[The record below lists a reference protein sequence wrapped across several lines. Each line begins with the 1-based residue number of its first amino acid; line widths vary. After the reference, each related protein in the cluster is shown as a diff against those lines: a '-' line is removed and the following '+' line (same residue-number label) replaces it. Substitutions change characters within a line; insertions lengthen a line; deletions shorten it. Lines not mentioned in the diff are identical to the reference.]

1 MRAEEPFLV
10 RHADLIF
17 ALKTFAASMLALVIA
32 LAIDLP
38 RPYWAM
44 ATVYITSQP
53 LAGATSSKAF
63 FRVIGTL
70 VGASMTVALVP
81 NLINAPELLCLA
93 IALWVGLCLYLSLLD
108 GTPRSYVFMLGGYTV
123 ALIGFPSVA
132 DPGSIFDVALARV
145 EEISLGIICAS
156 LVSTVVFPRSVA
168 PAVGGR
174 VRSWLSDARR
184 LSRDVLLDR
193 GTSET
198 RRAQRLRLATDIVE
212 IDTLATHVAYDRL
225 ADAGTARG
233 LGEVRLRMLMLLPII
248 TSIEDRLAALGEA
261 ALPRQPELRR
271 LIGDLAAWIVDD
283 DRQRQSG
290 NEIRAAIAE
299 RQSALDGLAPRERI
313 ITISLL
319 LRLRELVDISADC
332 RAIGDAIA
340 AGQDIST
347 VPLAFHPESG
357 AAPVRHRDHGMALWS
372 AAGAAVAILICCGL
386 WIATGW
392 ADGASAPMMAAVACS
407 FFAAQDEPARSI
419 RAFGLFSLVAIVVVA
434 IYQFAL
440 VPGISHVEV
449 LIAAL
454 APTFL
459 LYGFLIARPKT
470 APIGMALAANTAT
483 LLALQSTYSADF
495 AGFAN
500 TSVAFFLGVVIAEI
514 VTRVARGVGAEWIA
528 KRLMTSG
535 WQTLAVAAER
545 RGHGDRAQFAGLMLH
560 RLGLLV
566 QRIAFISESDRRD
579 ADSLVQLRIG
589 LNIIDLRRA
598 RYGLAASTVRTIDDM
613 LDDLAAAFRAHADEA
628 LPAEL
633 LSRVDAAVT
642 AVVKDP
648 NERARDDALL
658 GLVGIRRGLFPDA
671 PAYRSQPEESFA
683 A

>member
-93 IALWVGLCLYLSLLD
+93 IALWVGLCLYLALLD
-108 GTPRSYVFMLGGYTV
+108 GTPRSYIFMLGGYTV

-174 VRSWLSDARR
+174 VRNWLADARR

-198 RRAQRLRLATDIVE
+198 RRAQRLHLATDIVE
-212 IDTLATHVAYDRL
+212 IDTLATHLAYDRL
-225 ADAGTARG
+225 ADAGTVRG
-233 LGEVRLRMLMLLPII
+233 LGEVRLRMLMLLPIV

-261 ALPRQPELRR
+261 ALQRQPELRR
-271 LIGDLAAWIVDD
+271 LIGDLAAWIVDE
-283 DRQRQSG
+283 DRSRQSG
-290 NEIRAAIAE
+290 EQIRAAIAE

-332 RAIGDAIA
+332 RAVGDAIA

-440 VPGISHVEV
+440 VPGISHIEV

-495 AGFAN
+495 ASFAN

-528 KRLMTSG
+528 KRLMMSS

-545 RGHGDRAQFAGLMLH
+545 RGRGDRAQFAGLMLH

-598 RYGLAASTVRTIDDM
+598 RYGLAALTVRAIDDM
-613 LDDLAAAFRAHADEA
+613 LDDLAAAFRAHADQA
-628 LPAEL
+628 MPAEL
-633 LSRVDAAVT
+633 VSRIDATVT

>member
-10 RHADLIF
+10 RHANLIF
-17 ALKTFAASMLALVIA
+17 ALKTFAASMLALIIA

-44 ATVYITSQP
+44 ATVYIASQP

-63 FRVIGTL
+63 FRVMGTL
-70 VGASMTVALVP
+70 VGATMTVAMVP
-81 NLINAPELLCLA
+81 NLVDAPELLCLA

-108 GTPRSYVFMLGGYTV
+108 GTPRSYVFMLAGYSV
-123 ALIGFPSVA
+123 ALIGFPSVSE
-132 DPGSIFDVALARV
+132 PGSIFDIALARV

-156 LVSTVVFPRSVA
+156 LVSTVVFPRSVG

-174 VRSWLSDARR
+174 VRKWLADARG
-184 LSRDVLLDR
+184 LSSDVLLDR

-198 RRAQRLRLATDIVE
+198 RRAQRLRLATDVVE
-212 IDTLATHVAYDRL
+212 IDTLSTHLAYDRL
-225 ADAGTARG
+225 ADAGAVRG
-233 LGEVRLRMLMLLPII
+233 LGEIRLRMLMLLPVM

-261 ALPRQPELRR
+261 VLQKRPELRR
-271 LIGDLAAWIVDD
+271 LLGDIAEWIVDE
-283 DRQRQSG
+283 DRIRQSG
-290 NEIRAAIAE
+290 EQIRAAIAE
-299 RQSALDGLAPRERI
+299 RQSALHALAARERI

-319 LRLRELVDISADC
+319 LRLRDLADISADC
-332 RAIGDAIA
+332 RAIGDAIV
-340 AGQDIST
+340 AGKDIST
-347 VPLAFHPESG
+347 VALAFRPEAG

-372 AAGAAVAILICCGL
+372 ATGAAIAILICCGL

-419 RAFGLFSLVAIVVVA
+419 RAFGLWSLVSIVVVA

-440 VPGISHVEV
+440 VPGISDVEV
-449 LIAAL
+449 LITAL

-459 LYGFLIARPKT
+459 LYGFLIARPAT
-470 APIGMALAANTAT
+470 QPIGSALAANTAT

-495 AGFAN
+495 GSFAN
-500 TSVAFFLGVVIAEI
+500 TSVAFFLGIVIAEI

-528 KRLMTSG
+528 RRLMQSS
-535 WQTLAVAAER
+535 WQELAVAAER

-579 ADSLVQLRIG
+579 ADSLTQLRVG

-598 RYGLAASTVRTIDDM
+598 RYGLAVSTVRAIDGM
-613 LDDLAAAFRAHADEA
+613 LDDLAAVFRRHTGGAM
-628 LPAEL
+628 PFGL
-633 LSRVDAAVT
+633 LSRIDAAVT
-642 AVVKDP
+642 EAVKDP
-648 NERARDDALL
+648 NDSARDDALL

-671 PAYRSQPEESFA
+671 PPYQSRPEESFA

>member
-132 DPGSIFDVALARV
+132 DPGGIFDVALARV

-168 PAVGGR
+168 PAIGGR

-184 LSRDVLLDR
+184 LSRDVLLDH

-261 ALPRQPELRR
+261 ALQRQPELRR
-271 LIGDLAAWIVDD
+271 LIGDLAAWIVDE

-299 RQSALDGLAPRERI
+299 RQSSLDGLAPRERI

-340 AGQDIST
+340 AGHDIST
-347 VPLAFHPESG
+347 VTLAFHPESG

-495 AGFAN
+495 ASFAN

-598 RYGLAASTVRTIDDM
+598 RYGLAASTVRAIDDM
-613 LDDLAAAFRAHADEA
+613 LDDLAAAFRAHADEVM
-628 LPAEL
+628 PAEL
-633 LSRVDAAVT
+633 LSCIDAALT

>member
-1 MRAEEPFLV
+1 MHAEEPFLV

-81 NLINAPELLCLA
+81 NLVNAPELLCLA
-93 IALWVGLCLYLSLLD
+93 IALWVGLCLYLALLD
-108 GTPRSYVFMLGGYTV
+108 GTPRSYIFMLGGYTV

-132 DPGSIFDVALARV
+132 DPGNIFDVALARV

-174 VRSWLSDARR
+174 VRSWLADARR

-198 RRAQRLRLATDIVE
+198 RRAQRLRLATDTVE
-212 IDTLATHVAYDRL
+212 IDTLATHLAYDRL
-225 ADAGTARG
+225 ADAGTVRG
-233 LGEVRLRMLMLLPII
+233 LAEVRLRMLMLLPIV
-248 TSIEDRLAALGEA
+248 TSIEDRLAALGEP
-261 ALPRQPELRR
+261 ALQRQPELRR
-271 LIGDLAAWIVDD
+271 LIGDLAAWIVDE
-283 DRQRQSG
+283 DRPPQSG
-290 NEIRAAIAE
+290 EQIRAAIAE

-332 RAIGDAIA
+332 RAVGDAIA
-340 AGQDIST
+340 AGRDIST

-392 ADGASAPMMAAVACS
+392 PDGASAPMMAAVACS

-419 RAFGLFSLVAIVVVA
+419 RAFGLFSLVAIVIVA

-459 LYGFLIARPKT
+459 TYGFLIARPKT

-495 AGFAN
+495 ASFAN

-528 KRLMTSG
+528 KRLMMSS

-545 RGHGDRAQFAGLMLH
+545 RGRGDRAQFAGLMLH

-598 RYGLAASTVRTIDDM
+598 RYGLAASTVRAIDGM
-613 LDDLAAAFRAHADEA
+613 LDDLAASFRAHTDGAM
-628 LPAEL
+628 PTEL
-633 LSRVDAAVT
+633 LTCIDAALT

>member
-70 VGASMTVALVP
+70 VGASVTVALVP
-81 NLINAPELLCLA
+81 NLVNAPELLCLA

-132 DPGSIFDVALARV
+132 EPGSIFDVALARV

-174 VRSWLSDARR
+174 IRSWLSDARR

-193 GTSET
+193 GTGET

-225 ADAGTARG
+225 ADAGTVRG

-248 TSIEDRLAALGEA
+248 TSIEDRLTALGEA
-261 ALPRQPELRR
+261 ALQRQPELQR
-271 LIGDLAAWIVDD
+271 LIGDLAAWIVDE

-290 NEIRAAIAE
+290 EQIRTAIAE
-299 RQSALDGLAPRERI
+299 QQSALDGIAPRERI

-319 LRLRELVDISADC
+319 LRLRELADISADC
-332 RAIGDAIA
+332 RALGDAIT
-340 AGQDIST
+340 AGRDISS
-347 VPLAFHPESG
+347 VRLAFHPESG

-419 RAFGLFSLVAIVVVA
+419 RAFGLFSLVAIVIVA

-495 AGFAN
+495 ASFAN

-514 VTRVARGVGAEWIA
+514 VTRIARGVGAEWIA
-528 KRLMTSG
+528 KRLMTSS

-598 RYGLAASTVRTIDDM
+598 RYGLAAVTVRAIDDM
-613 LDDLAAAFRAHADEA
+613 LDDFAAAFRARADQA
-628 LPAEL
+628 MPAEL
-633 LSRVDAAVT
+633 LSCIDAALT
-642 AVVKDP
+642 AVVKEP

-671 PAYRSQPEESFA
+671 PAYRSQPEKSFA

>member
-81 NLINAPELLCLA
+81 NLVNAPELLCLA

-174 VRSWLSDARR
+174 IRSWLSDARR
-184 LSRDVLLDR
+184 LSRDVLLDH
-193 GTSET
+193 GTSEM

-261 ALPRQPELRR
+261 ALQRQPELRR
-271 LIGDLAAWIVDD
+271 LIGDLAAWIVDE

-459 LYGFLIARPKT
+459 LYGFLIARPNT

-495 AGFAN
+495 ASFAN

-535 WQTLAVAAER
+535 WQTLAAAAER

-598 RYGLAASTVRTIDDM
+598 RYGLAASTVRAIDDM

-628 LPAEL
+628 MPAEL
-633 LSRVDAAVT
+633 LPCIDAALT

-671 PAYRSQPEESFA
+671 PAYRSQPQESFA

>member
-70 VGASMTVALVP
+70 VGASVTVAMVP
-81 NLINAPELLCLA
+81 NLVNAPELLCLA

-132 DPGSIFDVALARV
+132 EPGSIFDVALARV

-174 VRSWLSDARR
+174 IRSWLSDARR

-193 GTSET
+193 GTGET
-198 RRAQRLRLATDIVE
+198 RRAQRHRLATDIVE

-225 ADAGTARG
+225 ADAGTVRG

-261 ALPRQPELRR
+261 APQRQPELQR
-271 LIGDLAAWIVDD
+271 LIGDIGAWIVDE

-290 NEIRAAIAE
+290 EQIRAAIAE
-299 RQSALDGLAPRERI
+299 RQSALDGIAPRERI

-332 RAIGDAIA
+332 RALGDAIA
-340 AGQDIST
+340 AGRDISS

-372 AAGAAVAILICCGL
+372 AAGATVAILICCGL

-419 RAFGLFSLVAIVVVA
+419 RAFGLFSLVAIVIVA

-495 AGFAN
+495 ASFAN

-514 VTRVARGVGAEWIA
+514 VTRIARGVGAEWIA
-528 KRLMTSG
+528 KRLMTSS

-598 RYGLAASTVRTIDDM
+598 RYGLAAVTVRAIDDM
-613 LDDLAAAFRAHADEA
+613 LDDLAAAFRARADQA
-628 LPAEL
+628 MPAEL
-633 LSRVDAAVT
+633 VSCIDTALT

-658 GLVGIRRGLFPDA
+658 GLVGIRRCLFPDA

>member
-70 VGASMTVALVP
+70 VGASVTVALVP
-81 NLINAPELLCLA
+81 NLVNAPELLCLA

-132 DPGSIFDVALARV
+132 EPGSIFDVALARV

-174 VRSWLSDARR
+174 IRSWLSDARR

-193 GTSET
+193 GTGET

-225 ADAGTARG
+225 ADAGTVRG

-261 ALPRQPELRR
+261 ALRRQPELQR
-271 LIGDLAAWIVDD
+271 LIGDIAAWIVDE

-290 NEIRAAIAE
+290 EQIRTAIAE
-299 RQSALDGLAPRERI
+299 RRSALDGIAPRERI

-332 RAIGDAIA
+332 RALGDAIA
-340 AGQDIST
+340 AGRDIST
-347 VPLAFHPESG
+347 VPLTFHPESG

-419 RAFGLFSLVAIVVVA
+419 RAFGLFSLVAIVIVA

-495 AGFAN
+495 ASFAN

-514 VTRVARGVGAEWIA
+514 VTRIARGVGAEWIA
-528 KRLMTSG
+528 KRLMTSS
-535 WQTLAVAAER
+535 WQALAVAAER

-598 RYGLAASTVRTIDDM
+598 RYGLAAVTVRAIDDM
-613 LDDLAAAFRAHADEA
+613 LDDLAAAFRARADQA
-628 LPAEL
+628 MPAEL
-633 LSRVDAAVT
+633 LSCIDAALT

-658 GLVGIRRGLFPDA
+658 GLVGIRRSLFPDA

>member
-70 VGASMTVALVP
+70 VGASVTVAMVP
-81 NLINAPELLCLA
+81 NLVNAPELLCLA

-132 DPGSIFDVALARV
+132 EPGSIFDVALARV

-174 VRSWLSDARR
+174 IRSWLSDARR

-193 GTSET
+193 GTGET

-225 ADAGTARG
+225 ADAGTVRG

-248 TSIEDRLAALGEA
+248 TSIEDRLTALGEA
-261 ALPRQPELRR
+261 ALQRQPELQR
-271 LIGDLAAWIVDD
+271 LIGDLAAWIVDE

-290 NEIRAAIAE
+290 EQIRAAIAE
-299 RQSALDGLAPRERI
+299 RQSALDGIAPRQRI

-332 RAIGDAIA
+332 RALGDAIA
-340 AGQDIST
+340 AGQDISS

-419 RAFGLFSLVAIVVVA
+419 RAFGLFSLVAIVIVA

-495 AGFAN
+495 ASFAN

-514 VTRVARGVGAEWIA
+514 VTRIARGVGAEWIA
-528 KRLMTSG
+528 KRLMTSS

-598 RYGLAASTVRTIDDM
+598 RYGLAAVTVRAIDDM
-613 LDDLAAAFRAHADEA
+613 LDDLAAAFRARADQA
-628 LPAEL
+628 MPAEL
-633 LSRVDAAVT
+633 LSCIDTALT

-658 GLVGIRRGLFPDA
+658 GLVGIRRGLFPNA

>member
-1 MRAEEPFLV
+1 MRAEEPFMV

-70 VGASMTVALVP
+70 VGASVTVALVP
-81 NLINAPELLCLA
+81 NLVNAPELLCLA

-132 DPGSIFDVALARV
+132 EPGSIFDVALARV

-174 VRSWLSDARR
+174 IRSWLSDARR

-193 GTSET
+193 GTGET

-225 ADAGTARG
+225 ADAGTVRG

-248 TSIEDRLAALGEA
+248 TSIEDRLTALGEA
-261 ALPRQPELRR
+261 ALQRQPELRR
-271 LIGDLAAWIVDD
+271 LIGDLAAWIVDE

-290 NEIRAAIAE
+290 EQIRTAIAE
-299 RQSALDGLAPRERI
+299 RQSALDGIAPRERI

-319 LRLRELVDISADC
+319 LRLRELADISADC
-332 RAIGDAIA
+332 RALGDAIT
-340 AGQDIST
+340 AGRDISS
-347 VPLAFHPESG
+347 VQLAFHPESG

-419 RAFGLFSLVAIVVVA
+419 RAFGLFSLVAIVIVA

-495 AGFAN
+495 ASFAN

-514 VTRVARGVGAEWIA
+514 VTRIARGVGAEWIA
-528 KRLMTSG
+528 KRLMKSS

-598 RYGLAASTVRTIDDM
+598 RYGLAAVTVRAIDDM
-613 LDDLAAAFRAHADEA
+613 LDDLAAAFRARADQA
-628 LPAEL
+628 MPAEL
-633 LSRVDAAVT
+633 LSCIDAALT

>member
-32 LAIDLP
+32 LMIDLP

-63 FRVIGTL
+63 FRVVGTL

-81 NLINAPELLCLA
+81 NLIDAPELLCLA

-123 ALIGFPSVA
+123 ALIGFPSVSA
-132 DPGSIFDVALARV
+132 PGSIFDIALARV

-168 PAVGGR
+168 PAVGSR

-184 LSRDVLLDR
+184 LSRDVLLDH

-198 RRAQRLRLATDIVE
+198 RRAERLRLATDIVE
-212 IDTLATHVAYDRL
+212 LDTLTTHLAYDRL
-225 ADAGTARG
+225 ADAGLVHG
-233 LGEVRLRMLMLLPII
+233 LREVRLRMLMLLPII

-261 ALPRQPELRR
+261 ALQRQPELRR
-271 LIGDLAAWIVDD
+271 LLGDLAEWIVDE

-290 NEIRAAIAE
+290 EQIRAAIAE
-299 RQSALDGLAPRERI
+299 RQSALDGFAPRERI

-332 RAIGDAIA
+332 RAVGDAIA
-340 AGQDIST
+340 AGRDIST

-419 RAFGLFSLVAIVVVA
+419 RAFGMFSLVAIVVVA

-495 AGFAN
+495 ASFAN

-514 VTRVARGVGAEWIA
+514 VTRIARGVGAEWIA
-528 KRLMTSG
+528 KRLMTSS
-535 WQTLAVAAER
+535 WQTLAEAAER
-545 RGHGDRAQFAGLMLH
+545 RGRGDRAQFAGLMLH

-598 RYGLAASTVRTIDDM
+598 RYGLAASTVRTVDDM
-613 LDDLAAAFRAHADEA
+613 LDDLAAAFRAHANEA
-628 LPAEL
+628 LPGKL
-633 LSRVDAAVT
+633 LSCIDAALT